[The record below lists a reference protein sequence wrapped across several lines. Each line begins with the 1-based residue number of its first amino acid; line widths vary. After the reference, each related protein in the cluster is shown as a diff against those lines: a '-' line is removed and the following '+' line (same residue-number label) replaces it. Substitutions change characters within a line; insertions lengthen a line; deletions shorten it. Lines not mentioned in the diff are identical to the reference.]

1 MCKVLNHPVPRPGE
15 MYRLNIGR
23 KADGEE
29 ITIETTFPG
38 AVDFEKGLIKTDFPL
53 WPLFQAVDV
62 DGILT
67 AIEVSSI
74 LTLRIEAEHIS

>member
-1 MCKVLNHPVPRPGE
+1 